1 MCNTRVFVSPVRRR
15 RPSMLSMQPR
25 SPSTTAGAPLAAMF
39 AHFSSTIAV
48 EISKVALEAMF
59 LQAPDLFDRLGALLA
74 DRQRRLG
81 EPQAAPGRA
90 SEIIDAMKRLF
101 GRPSLSH

>member
-1 MCNTRVFVSPVRRR
+1 
-15 RPSMLSMQPR
+15 
-25 SPSTTAGAPLAAMF
+25 
-39 AHFSSTIAV
+39 
-48 EISKVALEAMF
+48 MF